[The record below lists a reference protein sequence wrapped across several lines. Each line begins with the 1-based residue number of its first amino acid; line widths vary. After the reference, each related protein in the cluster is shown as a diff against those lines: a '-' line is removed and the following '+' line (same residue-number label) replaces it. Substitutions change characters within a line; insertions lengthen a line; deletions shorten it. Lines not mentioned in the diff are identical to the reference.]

1 MQAVEG
7 TILSV
12 EEIFLDETMEP
23 LFPAVEEMGPIV
35 RMIDPD
41 DRSIVAEIVATVGEI
56 PGQWVADF
64 GIPEM
69 GLVDDKEFWITWTY
83 ESERGTERS
92 RQTLVVS
99 PTLDVRAS
107 TDIVV
112 LIGEDTTFD
121 VNLPFHYDTNR
132 DEVAFQISINNR
144 VFVDG
149 ITAGDEGVR
158 LMGNRRD
165 SCTFRLPLWVASR
178 RMEPLA
184 LVIRHNDNRRK
195 AQRFYTYTIWPVT
208 PQMTIAIGMLE
219 GYINK
224 AKMQNVIPQLEYTQ
238 SDLVMYLYRGLA
250 LFNQIGSRVTGFT
263 GINMQGTI
271 LNGWVVCASY
281 YALAAQLQAEGSLA
295 FDFTGQVVNLNMDR
309 TPAIEAALGR
319 IETEIQGPVTNLK
332 NKLSKAGIN
341 DGDGSAGGKAIDG
354 ARAMGRLGVINAPTT
369 KWATF
374 GNRSIWVN
382 ARYNV
387 AR

>member
-1 MQAVEG
+1 MFAVEG

-12 EEIFLDETMEP
+12 EETFLDEFGEP
-23 LFPAVEEMGPIV
+23 LFPRVDEMGPIV
-35 RMIDPD
+35 RMIDPQD
-41 DRSIVAEIVATVGEI
+41 KSIVAEIVATVGEI

-69 GLVDDKEFWITWTY
+69 GLDDDREFLITWTY
-83 ESERGTERS
+83 DSEKGTERS
-92 RQTLVVS
+92 RQSLTVT

-107 TDIVV
+107 NNIITLV
-112 LIGEDTTFD
+112 GEAETFD
-121 VNLPFHYDTNR
+121 VNLPFNYDIQR
-132 DEVAFQISINNR
+132 DTVSFQISINNR

-149 ITAGDEGVR
+149 ITAEENGVR
-158 LMGNRRD
+158 LMSNRRD
-165 SCTFRLPLWVASR
+165 SCTFRLPLWVASTR
-178 RMEPLA
+178 LEPLA
-184 LVIRHNDNRRK
+184 LVVRHDDKRRK
-195 AQRFYTYTIWPVT
+195 AQRFYSFSIWPVT
-208 PQMTIAIGMLE
+208 PQMTIAIGMVE

-224 AKMQNVIPQLEYTQ
+224 AQMQNVIPQLEYTQ
-238 SDLVMYLYRGLA
+238 SDIVTYLYRGLA

-263 GINMQGTI
+263 GTNMQGTI
-271 LNGWVVCASY
+271 LNGWVVCACY
-281 YALAAQLQAEGSLA
+281 YALAAQLQAEGALA

-341 DGDGSAGGKAIDG
+341 SGDGSAGGKAIDG